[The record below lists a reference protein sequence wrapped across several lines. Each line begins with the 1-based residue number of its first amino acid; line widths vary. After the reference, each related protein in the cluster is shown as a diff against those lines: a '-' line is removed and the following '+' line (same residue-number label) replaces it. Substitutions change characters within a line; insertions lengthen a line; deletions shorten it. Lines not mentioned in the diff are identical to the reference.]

1 MNIFYFFLNFYLYNS
16 FKHSKYELKVLMVV
30 GVVHFVHVQSKIIIG
45 FHITLI
51 LLIIIK
57 CFMIVSSYKI
67 QFFFFFLEYLI

>member
-1 MNIFYFFLNFYLYNS
+1 
-16 FKHSKYELKVLMVV
+16 MVV

-67 QFFFFFLEYLI
+67 QFFFFRIFDFERPASRRIKFRPTQRFC